1 MKRFNTLW
9 ILVGV
14 LAVLLCILANL
25 LVRFLS
31 PAKPT
36 ATLAPVMTATAGP
49 TWVETPIVPTVMP
62 VPQPSGGPI
71 ITPASPE
78 PEPWPTSTPTV
89 TPEAQPSDSPTQS
102 PTPLPAS
109 PTWTSAPTATPV
121 TITDWQG
128 EYFDNVS
135 LQSPPKVV
143 RNDRIVDFSLP
154 KGTAPASNMP
164 SENWSARWTR
174 SLDLTEGNYR
184 FRVVVDDGARL
195 WVAGRFLI
203 DAWADG
209 GPREYLADLYLKGN
223 TPIKLEYYNHLGD
236 ARISLNWE
244 KIDKFLGWQGSYYA
258 APDLSGLPVFQRDDE
273 HINFDWGTDSPRP
286 DLPVDNFSARWTRRL
301 NFAQAGVYRFQAAS
315 DDGVRVWVGGKLVI
329 DAWRDG
335 QRTYEGQIQLAAGE
349 TGVSVEYYEYTGH
362 ASIKLS
368 WDLVSSLT
376 ATPAQTSTAVAPTVT
391 PIPPTVT
398 LAPPTVTSIP
408 LTVPPVP
415 PTVTPIPPTQTPLSP
430 TSTPLPPTL
439 PPSQPTATPIPPT
452 LTATP
457 PSTLPPGVEPVI
469 TLDPASGRIGQPF
482 TILGKQWPPNTTVNL
497 SLAQPDAQAR
507 QGGPVGQVVTD
518 EKGNFTAPFV
528 VPAGEGWEGKQSA
541 RVVAATYGR
550 TMAGAVYKLLPELK
564 KLDFGPIPAGQDR
577 FALAEQTYL
586 VLTSAEE
593 WEARFGPEPPPAQ
606 PPVDWQREIV
616 IGAFL
621 GPQAT
626 GAEIAVTN
634 IVLRD
639 TTISTW
645 LSIPVKGDV
654 RARQDGREIA
664 RVLVRVPR
672 EQLQTA
678 PITTPADLTFAF
690 LDAIGRLLAQG
701 PAGAIPSVSAQ
712 ASAAAAVEQQL
723 AAPPPGATREAAAL
737 AVTQVTEPLVEVLP
751 AAVEPAAK
759 VEPSATAESADMAEL
774 MVTVEPAAKAK
785 PSTGNVVTGVL
796 IAAGVMAVAGM
807 GLYFARRR
815 GG

>member
-25 LVRFLS
+25 LIRFLL

-36 ATLAPVMTATAGP
+36 ATLAPAMTVTAQP
-49 TWVETPIVPTVMP
+49 TWAETPIMPTATP
-62 VPQPSGGPI
+62 VPQPSTSPG
-71 ITPASPE
+71 SPE
-78 PEPWPTSTPTV
+78 PEPWPTALPTV
-89 TPEAQPSDSPTQS
+89 ATATPEAQPSASPTQS
-102 PTPLPAS
+102 PTPPPAS

-143 RNDRIVDFSLP
+143 RNDRVVDFSLP

-174 SLDLTEGNYR
+174 SLNLAEGSYR
-184 FRVVVDDGARL
+184 FRIVVDDGARL

-203 DAWADG
+203 DAWTDG
-209 GPREYLADLYLKGN
+209 GPREYVADLYLKGN

-236 ARISLNWE
+236 ARVSLNWE
-244 KIDKFLGWQGSYYA
+244 QIVNFSGWQGSYYA
-258 APDLSGLPVFQRDDE
+258 TADLSGLPVFQRDDAN
-273 HINFDWGTDSPRP
+273 IDFDWGADSPRP

-301 NFAQAGVYRFQAAS
+301 KLDQAGVYRFQAAS

-329 DAWRDG
+329 DGWRDG
-335 QRTYEGQIQLAAGE
+335 QRTYEGQIQLAAGDV
-349 TGVSVEYYEYTGH
+349 GVSVEYYERTGH
-362 ASIKLS
+362 ASVKLS
-368 WDLVSSLT
+368 WAPVSGPT
-376 ATPAQTSTAVAPTVT
+376 ATPTQTSTTAAPTVT
-391 PIPPTVT
+391 SIPPTST
-398 LAPPTVTSIP
+398 MAPPTVTSIP
-408 LTVPPVP
+408 PTVTTVPP
-415 PTVTPIPPTQTPLSP
+415 TQTPIPPTATL
-430 TSTPLPPTL
+430 LPPTL

-452 LTATP
+452 PTATP
-457 PSTLPPGVEPVI
+457 PSTLPPGAEPVI

-482 TILGKQWPPNTTVNL
+482 TILGKQWPPNTTVSL
-497 SLAQPDAQAR
+497 SLAQPDDRAR

-518 EKGNFTAPFV
+518 EKGNFTAPFA

-541 RVVAATYGR
+541 RVVAATADGR
-550 TMAGAVYKLLPELK
+550 TMAGAIYKLLPELK

-586 VLTSAEE
+586 VLTSAAE

-626 GAEIAVTN
+626 GAEVAVTN
-634 IVLRD
+634 MVLRD

-654 RARQDGREIA
+654 RARQDGSKVA
-664 RVLVRVPR
+664 RALVRVPR
-672 EQLQTA
+672 EQLQSA

-701 PAGAIPSVSAQ
+701 RAGAISSVGAQ
-712 ASAAAAVEQQL
+712 ASAAAAVEQQM
-723 AAPPPGATREAAAL
+723 AAPPPDATQEAAAL
-737 AVTQVTEPLVEVLP
+737 VTTQVAEPLVEVLP
-751 AAVEPAAK
+751 AAVGPAAK
-759 VEPSATAESADMAEL
+759 AEPSATTELTDMAEPPV
-774 MVTVEPAAKAK
+774 MAEPAAREK

-796 IAAGVMAVAGM
+796 IAAGVMAVAGL
-807 GLYFARRR
+807 GLYLARRR
-815 GG
+815 RR